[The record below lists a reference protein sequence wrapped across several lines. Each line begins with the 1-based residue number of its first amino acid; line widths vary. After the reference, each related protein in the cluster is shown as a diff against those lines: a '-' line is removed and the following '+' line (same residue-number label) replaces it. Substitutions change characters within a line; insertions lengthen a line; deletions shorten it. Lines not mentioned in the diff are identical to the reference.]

1 MSMQFTCDDKQ
12 TLIAYLYGEIEPAA
26 RHAVDAHLATC
37 GACAAEVT
45 ALGGVRS
52 ELGLWVPPHVEL
64 DFAIVKKSELPA
76 ANVLRPA
83 RWWSTVPA
91 WAQAAAAILVLAAG
105 AAIAN
110 VQVRSGPDGFTVT
123 TGWMPFDSNTTSSA
137 RGVLAQDRPPD
148 EAWKTAIVALE
159 QQLRNEIRSTREQ
172 ATPVAA
178 RGSTDDA
185 TLRRVQQ
192 MIADAEKRHSQEL
205 AARFIDF
212 TRDVNMQRRADLMKI
227 SQGFEEYNGQLLQ
240 QRRMI
245 NNAIRVSATP
255 QQ

>member
-26 RHAVDAHLATC
+26 RKVVDEHLAQC
-37 GACAAEVT
+37 RACAAEVT

-64 DFAIVKKSELPA
+64 DFAIVKKSELA
-76 ANVLRPA
+76 SSNVLRPA
-83 RWWSTVPA
+83 RWWNTVPV
-91 WAQAAAAILVLAAG
+91 WAQAAAAVFVLAAA

-110 VQVRSGPDGFTVT
+110 VQVQSGPEGFSVS
-123 TGWMPFDSNTTSSA
+123 TGWMRPQLPAVSEPFDGKAVEQRVERALTS
-137 RGVLAQDRPPD
+137 
-148 EAWKTAIVALE
+148 LE

-172 ATPVAA
+172 ATPVSS
-178 RGSTDDA
+178 RGSADEA
-185 TLRRVQQ
+185 TVRRVQQ
-192 MIADAEKRHSQEL
+192 LIAEAEQRHEREL

-212 TRDVNMQRRADLMKI
+212 TRDINMQRRADMQSISRVVGSYDERLM
-227 SQGFEEYNGQLLQ
+227 Q
-240 QRRMI
+240 QRQMI
-245 NNAIRVSATP
+245 NNVYRTSAAP